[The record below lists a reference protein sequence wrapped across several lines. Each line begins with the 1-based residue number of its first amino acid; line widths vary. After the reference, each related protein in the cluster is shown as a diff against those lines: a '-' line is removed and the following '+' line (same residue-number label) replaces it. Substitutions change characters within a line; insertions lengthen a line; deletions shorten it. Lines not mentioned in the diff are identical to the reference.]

1 LYLSNPFTIFTL
13 SNMTKPV
20 ELTISLGGAFIANY
34 QKINGEIISEGT
46 TDRGDDYIM
55 FQDAESDKPHRIYK
69 RKITNIADTKSNTTI
84 EPGG

>member
-1 LYLSNPFTIFTL
+1 
-13 SNMTKPV
+13 MTKPV

-34 QKINGEIISEGT
+34 QKINGEIVSEGT
-46 TDRGDDYIM
+46 TDRGEDYIM